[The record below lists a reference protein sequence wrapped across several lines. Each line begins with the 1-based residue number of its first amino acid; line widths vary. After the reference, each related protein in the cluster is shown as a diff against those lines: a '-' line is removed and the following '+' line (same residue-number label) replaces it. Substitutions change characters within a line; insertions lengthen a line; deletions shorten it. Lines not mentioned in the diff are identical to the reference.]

1 MIERSD
7 LMITVKVNNSSI
19 YQVANWDSQ
28 NFQSSLQITLKTIDL
43 VQVRLDFEHIE
54 RLEIFQNDYAIASY
68 SSLDTFSEITY
79 IGTIFDQE
87 TKSFSDCIR
96 LTLTRTNIA
105 EQVQRLDNQI
115 NPVIDIEGMTLEE
128 YKQYRR
134 KELSEAT
141 TAAIY
146 AGSQV
151 TLTDGTV
158 EMFSFDNNDQKN
170 LIALSSI
177 AMMDP
182 EFELSWHSNGH
193 LCRMYSGY
201 DIINIYQTLFMKL
214 VYETTVCNALN
225 GLIHAATTKEEVDYY
240 YYGCP
245 LPETLQAH
253 VANIMAR
260 MLDVVN
266 RIKGKIMPPVEP
278 DDEPDDGQDPE
289 NPEPVNPEPENSDP
303 EDN

>member
-1 MIERSD
+1 MIFA
-7 LMITVKVNNSSI
+7 KVNNTST
-19 YQVANWDSQ
+19 YEVANWDSQ
-28 NFQSSLQITLKTIDL
+28 NFQGSLQLSIKTIDL
-43 VQVRLDFEHIE
+43 AQVRRDFEHIE
-54 RLEIFQNDYAIASY
+54 KLEILQDEYVIASY
-68 SSLDTFSEITY
+68 TSLDTFSEITFV
-79 IGTIFDQE
+79 GSLFDRE

-96 LTLTRTNIA
+96 VTMTRTNIA
-105 EQVQRLDNQI
+105 EQIQRLDEQI
-115 NPVIDIEGMTLEE
+115 NPVIDLDSMTLAE
-128 YKQYRR
+128 YKQYKR

-146 AGSQV
+146 AGDQV
-151 TLTDGTV
+151 TLLDGTV
-158 EMFSFDNNDQKN
+158 ETFSFDNNDQKN

-214 VYETTVCNALN
+214 IYETTVCNALN
-225 GLIHAATTKEEVDYY
+225 GLIHAAQTKEEVDQYY
-240 YYGCP
+240 HGCE
-245 LPETLQAH
+245 LPADVQDH

-266 RIKGKIMPPVEP
+266 RIKEKVMPPVTPSE
-278 DDEPDDGQDPE
+278 ET
-289 NPEPVNPEPENSDP
+289 EPENS
-303 EDN
+303 EEN

>member
-1 MIERSD
+1 MIF
-7 LMITVKVNNSSI
+7 VKINNSAT

-28 NFQSSLQITLKTIDL
+28 NFQGSLQLTIKTIDL
-43 VQVRLDFEHIE
+43 AQVRRDFEHIE
-54 RLEIFQNDYAIASY
+54 KLEILQDEYVIASY
-68 SSLDTFSEITY
+68 TSLDTFSEITFV
-79 IGTIFDQE
+79 GTLFDKE
-87 TKSFSDCIR
+87 TQSFSDCIR
-96 LTLTRTNIA
+96 VTMTRTNIV
-105 EQVQRLDNQI
+105 EQVQRLDEKI
-115 NPVIDIEGMTLEE
+115 NPVIDLDGMTLAE

-146 AGSQV
+146 AGDQV
-151 TLTDGTV
+151 TLLDGTV
-158 EMFSFDNNDQKN
+158 ETFSFDNNDQKN

-214 VYETTVCNALN
+214 IYETTVCNALN
-225 GLIHAATTKEEVDYY
+225 GLIHSANTKEEVDQYY
-240 YYGCP
+240 HGCE
-245 LPETLQAH
+245 LPADIQNH

-260 MLDVVN
+260 MIDVVN
-266 RIKGKIMPPVEP
+266 RIKEKVMPVTPPEEETEP
-278 DDEPDDGQDPE
+278 D
-289 NPEPVNPEPENSDP
+289 EPESNESTEPID
-303 EDN
+303 